1 MIPVVLLGGLSLV
14 RTLGMARIPVVVA
27 SLERDTPS
35 MASRYC
41 KGIVE
46 LPPTSGREAIVDSLV
61 RAGRWFAKQHGGA
74 RIPLFYDNDD
84 RLALV
89 QDYRDALSPHFALLL
104 NEPALG
110 RALLDKELFQ
120 DLAERWALPVPR
132 RVGWDALGSERG
144 PVLVKPKVR
153 TAWENS
159 AIRRRLFGGEGKA
172 RVFASGAEARA
183 HALVQSLAGQ
193 LQFQEYV
200 PGGDDAIWS
209 YHGFAAPGGEVLA
222 SFVGRK
228 IRTFPA
234 LTGDSAYLR
243 LAREDRLSALGRDI
257 AARLRLAGV
266 FKMDFKRSPAGKF
279 YLLEINTR
287 FNLWHYPGA
296 MNGVNL
302 PRIAYD
308 FLVHG
313 RRPDPAIAR
322 THYRYLAMRY
332 DWRAY
337 KELQAQG
344 SLSTAGWLWSLAQ
357 APKVYEL
364 FSWSDP
370 APFARF
376 WRGRLERRWQRLWHS
391 TAS

>member
-1 MIPVVLLGGLSLV
+1 MIPVVLLGSLALV

-27 SLERDTPS
+27 SVERDTPS

-41 KGIVE
+41 KGIIE
-46 LPPTSGREAIVDSLV
+46 LPPRGRDAIVEALV
-61 RAGRWFAKQHGGA
+61 RAGRWFARQHGGA

-89 QDYRDALSPHFALLL
+89 QDYRDALAPHFALLL
-104 NEPALG
+104 NEPAIG

-120 DLAERWALPVPR
+120 DLGERWALPVPR
-132 RVGWDALGSERG
+132 RIDWDALDHERG
-144 PVLVKPKVR
+144 PVLIKPKTR
-153 TAWENS
+153 TGWESS
-159 AIRRRLFGGEGKA
+159 AIRRQLFGGEGKA
-172 RVFASGAEARA
+172 RVFACGAEARA
-183 HALVQSLAGQ
+183 NTLVQSLAGQ
-193 LQFQEYV
+193 LAFQEYV

-209 YHGFAAPGGEVLA
+209 FHGFAAPGGEVLA

-243 LAREDRLSALGRDI
+243 LARDDRLSALGRDI
-257 AARLRLAGV
+257 ASRLRLAGV
-266 FKMDFKRSPAGKF
+266 FKMDFKRSPAGRF

-296 MNGVNL
+296 LNGVNL

-313 RRPDPAIAR
+313 KRPQPAIAR
-322 THYRYLAMRY
+322 THYRYLALRY

-337 KELQAQG
+337 RELHARG

-357 APKVYEL
+357 APKGYEL
-364 FSWSDP
+364 FSWTDP
-370 APFARF
+370 APFVRF
-376 WRGRLERRWQRLWHS
+376 WRGRFGRRWQRLWHS